1 MRFLRPSRA
10 PSGLPPG
17 GTGARHPVRRGVRRI
32 VLGYGLFSLAW
43 ILLSDRLVKLLL
55 YRDPAL
61 MMLASSGKG
70 LLFVLITSLL
80 LYTLLQRNLR
90 QELAVSEQLFAS
102 IFRLGPDAVDLTLLD
117 TGVFVDLNQRFEQ
130 LYGYTRAELIGHSTL
145 PGDLDLWVDPDDR
158 GRLLAELRQHG
169 VVHGFRAPMRRRDR
183 SMFTAMISSALL
195 ELRGQTHKL
204 VLTRDITELMQ
215 AEVAL
220 RESSQRLELAT
231 ASASLGV
238 WDRNMVDRTLIWN
251 DRMYELYGLRREPG
265 VPDYD
270 LWYQNILHPDD
281 LARADADVAAALAGE
296 KPYEIAFR
304 AVHPDGSIHHITSC
318 ALVQWD
324 DQGRATRIIGI
335 NRDRTP
341 QVEAAAQQHRLLL
354 ELQHAEKL
362 ESLGSLAGGVAHDMN
377 NVLAAILGVASALR
391 AAGTERDSW
400 TRPMDTIIRAC
411 TRGRDVV
418 KSLLYFARKDLE
430 TMGPVNLNLIAQEVL
445 QLLSYTTLK
454 QVQVSTEL
462 QEPPALIEGDA
473 GALSHALINLCVNAV
488 DAMPDGGTLVVRTR
502 AGTDDNVEI
511 AIRDSGI
518 GMTPELARRAI
529 EPFFTTKPMG
539 KGTGLGL
546 AMVYGTVMA
555 HKGSLEI
562 HSEPGQGTEV
572 VLRFPRLA
580 GAVAETWTEAGP
592 GPASAPLRVLLVD
605 DDPLIRQAVGP
616 MLAFLGHQV
625 DTAEGGQAALDRIQA
640 GLAVDLVILDMNM
653 PGLNGAETLTRLLAL
668 RPEQTVLMATGY
680 SDAAIAPLLDG
691 RPRVGSLRKPF
702 TLEELKARLAGLPSA
717 PGRR

>member
-1 MRFLRPSRA
+1 
-10 PSGLPPG
+10 
-17 GTGARHPVRRGVRRI
+17 VRRI
-32 VLGYGLFSLAW
+32 VLGYGIFSLVW

-55 YRDPAL
+55 SRDPAL
-61 MMLASSGKG
+61 MMLASSAKG
-70 LLFVLITSLL
+70 LVFVLVTSLL
-80 LYTLLQRNLR
+80 LYTLLRRNLR
-90 QELAVSEQLFAS
+90 QELAASEQLFAS

-117 TGVFVDLNQRFEQ
+117 SGMFVDLNQRFEQ
-130 LYGYTRAELIGHSTL
+130 LFGYPRAELIGRSTL
-145 PGDLDLWVDPDDR
+145 PGDLDLWVEPGDR
-158 GRLLAELRQHG
+158 DRLVAELRQHG
-169 VVHGFRAPMRRRDR
+169 LVHGFRAPMRRRDG
-183 SMFTAMISSALL
+183 SVFTAMISSALL
-195 ELRGQTHKL
+195 ELRGRPHNL
-204 VLTRDITELMQ
+204 VLTRDITEQMR
-215 AEVAL
+215 AEAAL
-220 RESSQRLELAT
+220 RESSQRLDLAT
-231 ASASLGV
+231 ASANLGV

-270 LWYQNILHPDD
+270 LWYRNIVHPDD
-281 LARADADVAAALAGE
+281 LAHADAEVAAAMAGD
-296 KPYEIAFR
+296 KPYEIDFR
-304 AVHPDGSIHHITSC
+304 AVHPDGSIRHITSC
-318 ALVQWD
+318 ALIQRD
-324 DQGRATRIIGI
+324 AQGRAIRIIGI

-377 NVLAAILGVASALR
+377 NVLAAIMGMASALR
-391 AAGTERDSW
+391 ATASDRDSW

-430 TMGPVNLNLIAQEVL
+430 TMVPVNLNLIAQEVL
-445 QLLSYTTLK
+445 HLLSYTTL
-454 QVQVSTEL
+454 QRVRVSTEL
-462 QEPPALIEGDA
+462 QEPLGLIEGDA

-488 DAMPDGGTLVVRTR
+488 DAMPEGGTLLVRTR
-502 AGTDDNVEI
+502 AWADAGVEI

-580 GAVAETWTEAGP
+580 GAEAEARAEAGP
-592 GPASAPLRVLLVD
+592 GPASAPLRILLVD
-605 DDPLIRQAVGP
+605 DDPLIIQSVGP

-625 DTAEGGQAALDRIQA
+625 HTAEAGQEALDRIQA
-640 GLAVDLVILDMNM
+640 GLVVDLVILDMNM

-668 RPEQTVLMATGY
+668 RPDQGVLMATGY

-702 TLEELKARLAGLPSA
+702 TLDELRAKLEAV
-717 PGRR
+717 PGSGPDPV